1 MTSIGLRDRVLPSA
15 MGTGRA
21 NARHRH
27 RLVRPALVVVG
38 AVLVVAVLY
47 AAAQHAFAGDSDG
60 ATVVLEGQ
68 AMGAGHVLLHGW
80 SLSLDSFWSI
90 DALFYMF
97 VGLITGLHAFA
108 LYLVPAAIA
117 ALVIVVGGALAAD
130 GRRSLSA
137 AAAAATVVALLGL
150 PSHTLSLFFLRGPLH
165 VGTALWCLIAFAGL
179 RSGRI
184 GRGWVV
190 AVVFLAAGILGDF
203 QMVALGVVPVV
214 AAGMIAGLRTRN
226 WRAGRASISAG
237 AVALVLAAIVR
248 EIANAV
254 GTYSVGTSHPT
265 ASLSQ
270 MFANVG
276 HIGTWGAAL
285 LGVGN
290 GPFRGGTVP
299 AALQDVHVVGL
310 VVVLCAAAT
319 AGAALVRGAWR
330 GPKKQIGSKSEVG
343 SQPWRLDDLLV
354 LALVSDLVV
363 FIDLTS
369 TNDPDFIRY
378 LTAAVIF
385 GAVLGGRWIGRIS
398 AQMATMR
405 WRRSAWAGGLAVIAA
420 FAVALGCTIS
430 APRPAGGFDRLGAFL
445 QAHHLDHGIGDYWS
459 ASITTVATAGTVTV
473 RPVIT
478 TPAGKVV
485 RYDRQSTS
493 SWYSGR
499 TFEFLVYDTARPWGG
514 IQSATATATFGT
526 PAHTYAVGS
535 YRVLVWPHA
544 LAMPTAGFVPVPV
557 RSPAGQPR
565 RT

>member
-1 MTSIGLRDRVLPSA
+1 MISIGLREPVAPPA
-15 MGTGRA
+15 PGTGGAVGGR
-21 NARHRH
+21 RT
-27 RLVRPALVVVG
+27 RLFRRGLVVVG
-38 AVLVVAVLY
+38 FAVVVAVLY

-90 DALFYMF
+90 DAVFYML
-97 VGLITGLHAFA
+97 VGVITGLHAFA

-117 ALVIVVGGALAAD
+117 ALVIVVGGALATD

-179 RSGRI
+179 RSGRF
-184 GRGWVV
+184 GRGWLM

-214 AAGMIAGLRTRN
+214 IAGVVAMLRMRD
-226 WRAGRASISAG
+226 WRAGMPGVTAG
-237 AVALVLAAIVR
+237 GAAVILAAVVR
-248 EIANAV
+248 EVADAV

-270 MFANVG
+270 MFTNVG

-290 GPFRGGTVP
+290 GPFGRGNVP
-299 AALQDVHVVGL
+299 AALQDVHIVGLL
-310 VVVLCAAAT
+310 VVVSGMAT
-319 AGAALVRGAWR
+319 AGVALIRGAWR
-330 GPKKQIGSKSEVG
+330 GQRSAAAST
-343 SQPWRLDDLLV
+343 WNLDDLLV

-363 FIDLTS
+363 FVDLTS
-369 TNDPDFIRY
+369 TNDPDYTRY

-385 GAVLGGRWIGRIS
+385 GAVLGGRWVGRIT
-398 AQMATMR
+398 ARMATMP
-405 WRRSAWAGGLAVIAA
+405 WRRCVWAGGVAIVAV
-420 FAVALGCTIS
+420 FAIALGINVS
-430 APRPAGGFDRLGAFL
+430 APRPAPAFDQLGAFL
-445 QAHHLDHGIGDYWS
+445 QAHHLDQGVGDYWS
-459 ASITTVATAGTVTV
+459 ASITTVATDGAVTV

-478 TPAGKVV
+478 TPGGRVV
-485 RYDRQSTS
+485 RYDRQSLA
-493 SWYSGR
+493 SWYAGR
-499 TFEFLVYDTARPWGG
+499 SFEFLVYDTARPWGG
-514 IQSATATATFGT
+514 IQSATATATFGAPT
-526 PAHTYAVGS
+526 HTYAVGS
-535 YRVLVWPHA
+535 YRVLVWPHPV
-544 LAMPTAGFVPVPV
+544 AMPTTGFVPVPPPS
-557 RSPAGQPR
+557 RPSRP
-565 RT
+565 